1 MKIETLYKLKSNPEY
16 LNYLHTHSYW
26 YKYLNRDPS
35 YLNDFISEHKD
46 YSRIIKSNRIK
57 NTIDTIDTLLSV
69 ISTLNS

>member
-16 LNYLHTHSYW
+16 INYLHAHSYW

-35 YLNDFISEHKD
+35 YLSDFISEYKD
-46 YSRIIKSNRIK
+46 FNRIIKSNKIK